1 MSLFDNS
8 DFVKIWGV
16 IGPQQ
21 NRTKCPEWRA
31 YNLFHKAKTII
42 ESDLPGDF
50 IEIGV
55 WKGGMSA
62 LLGYMVEK
70 ENNGRKVWSYDSF
83 QGMSDSI
90 PEIDGWDSTSPHV
103 QLRNFN
109 FEDFEKTCFD
119 MMGLKEDTINIR
131 PGWVAD
137 TMPGAANE
145 VDKLGILR
153 IDVDWYEPTKVVIE
167 TLYPKLISNG
177 YLICDDYGYWKG
189 ARKAIDDYR
198 KGNNIEDK
206 IIQTLKNATL
216 KKGTEH
222 WWRKS

>member
-1 MSLFDNS
+1 
-8 DFVKIWGV
+8 
-16 IGPQQ
+16 
-21 NRTKCPEWRA
+21 
-31 YNLFHKAKTII
+31 
-42 ESDLPGDF
+42 
-50 IEIGV
+50 
-55 WKGGMSA
+55 
-62 LLGYMVEK
+62 
-70 ENNGRKVWSYDSF
+70 
-83 QGMSDSI
+83 
-90 PEIDGWDSTSPHV
+90 
-103 QLRNFN
+103 
-109 FEDFEKTCFD
+109 
-119 MMGLKEDTINIR
+119 MGLKEDTINIR